1 MLFVI
6 SNGAYGQAEKGLLSI
21 NPHIGGYI
29 FDNDQD
35 IKSDPVYGIDIGYNI
50 TDHLG
55 VEGSVDFIETETEG
69 SPTDIPARA
78 SIYRVGGLYHFPLE
92 EGVVPYI
99 AVGTGLINLNIDR
112 DDDGNDFL
120 VNYGAGL
127 KFLVTDRL
135 GMRADLRHIIAL
147 DDTDNN
153 VMYTVGLTYLFGK
166 KEQLPPPPR
175 DSDGDGVTDD
185 LDKCPGTPAGVAVD
199 ADGCPKDSDGDGVP
213 DYLDKCPDTPAGVAV
228 DSDGCPKDSDGDG
241 VPDYLDKCPDTPA
254 GVAVDS
260 DGCPKDSDG
269 DGVPDY
275 LDKCPDTP
283 AGVAVDA
290 TGCPVVI
297 EKEPI
302 ALNSIYFEFDR
313 ATLTQEA
320 VETLNSNMRIIR
332 ENPEINVRIEGHS
345 CAHGPDDYNLRLSER
360 RANAIKE
367 YFVNEGGIAEQ
378 RLRTI
383 AYGET
388 RLAMPEVP
396 TPSNKN
402 ASEARANRRA
412 QFTVIMY

>member
-1 MLFVI
+1 MKKLNMCVVFLCMLFVM

-254 GVAVDS
+254 GVAVD
-260 DGCPKDSDG
+260 
-269 DGVPDY
+269 
-275 LDKCPDTP
+275 
-283 AGVAVDA
+283 A